1 MYRALEEA
9 GKRQYPG
16 STVLPGMLNGYTDMA
31 LLRARGIQ
39 SYGFGSAL
47 TLNDR
52 TNFGAHSDVERIP
65 EASLHK
71 AVQFLWDAVS
81 SVAGHK

>member
-16 STVLPGMLNGYTDMA
+16 STVLPGMLNIYTDMA

-65 EASLHK
+65 ETSLYK
-71 AVQFLWDAVS
+71 SVQFLWDAVS